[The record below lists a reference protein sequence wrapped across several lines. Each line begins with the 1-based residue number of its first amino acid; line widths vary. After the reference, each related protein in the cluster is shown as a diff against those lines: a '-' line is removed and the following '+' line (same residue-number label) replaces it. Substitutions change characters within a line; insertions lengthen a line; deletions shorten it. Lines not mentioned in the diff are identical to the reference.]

1 MIKDKLL
8 FHVYPNELCVFYTC
22 KKKAEFKVD
31 GTTYKKFFNGSLK
44 YHFQNIFRRIK
55 KEICS

>member
-8 FHVYPNELCVFYTC
+8 FHVYPNELRVFYTC
-22 KKKAEFKVD
+22 KKAEFKVD
-31 GTTYKKFFNGSLK
+31 GTTYKNIFNGSLK